1 MINGR
6 FLHAAK
12 VPMYWIAGTNDQNVT
27 PETLQQGFN
36 ECPTIQNK
44 SLVAKIRHSHNH
56 GFRLKACQ
64 RMADHFLKG
73 APSLPKLGKPV
84 LKDGILSAEILQE
97 GKGIKKAILSY
108 TVDRAENKAHKRVW
122 KTVAATI
129 NVKKVSATLPADTF
143 QCFLSVYDE
152 ETQENDCCGSSD
164 LVVMK

>member
-12 VPMYWIAGTNDQNVT
+12 VPMYWIAGTHDQNVT
-27 PETLQQGFN
+27 PESLQQGFN

-44 SLVAKIRHSHNH
+44 SLVINFGHSHNH

-73 APSLPKLGKPV
+73 APALPKLGKPV
-84 LKDGILSAEILQE
+84 LKDNVLSAEILQE
-97 GKGIKKAILSY
+97 GKGIIKAILSY
-108 TVDRAENKAHKRVW
+108 TVDRVEEKTYKRVW
-122 KTVAATI
+122 ETVPAI
-129 NVKKVSATLPADTF
+129 IDGKEVSAKLPQDTF

-152 ETQENDCCGSSD
+152 ETPQNDCCGSSD
-164 LVVMK
+164 LVVLN